1 MFVQA
6 FLCALTLAT
15 LVVSTPTPVAQ
26 AALPTGS
33 LNVQL
38 NTLAK
43 GRGKAYFGSATD
55 NPELTN
61 TTYVRM
67 LDDNTMFGQLTAAN
81 SMKWVCLACFSLRD
95 VTLTRALLCRTRRS
109 RRAGSSPSRT
119 GMSSRISLRRTGSFC
134 EVIINSSCLAT
145 IYRLT
150 LL

>member
-15 LVVSTPTPVAQ
+15 LAASTPTPTPVAQ

-33 LNVQL
+33 LNVKL

-81 SMKWVCLACFSLRD
+81 SMKWV
-95 VTLTRALLCRTRRS
+95 
-109 RRAGSSPSRT
+109 
-119 GMSSRISLRRTGSFC
+119 
-134 EVIINSSCLAT
+134 
-145 IYRLT
+145 RLGC
-150 LL
+150 